1 MTNRPTN
8 RPTPP
13 SRAPRSGSPSTQ
25 APQQTAGQPTEGRA
39 DSSEFFAQ
47 QAASQNLEVL
57 IRKRKRSHS
66 KRKKRIR
73 VALVVLVVVALVGG
87 GTAWGVMSTIK
98 AGEGAIH
105 EASQAEDIQTAENA
119 VAYDEGKTVKYN
131 GHTYALNENMVSI
144 CIIGFDRTAPA
155 EVGEKAGQADAVMVM
170 ALDTKTG
177 EATAIGLPRDS
188 MVEVGEFVGSAF
200 IGLDKMQLCLAYSYG
215 DGRETSCQYTTTVAS
230 RVLYNMPISYYF
242 ALDLSG
248 VGPLNDAIG
257 GVALTPLQSI
267 PNTGIVEGQDT
278 VLFGN
283 NALRYVQWRD
293 TSVLTSSLDRQA
305 RQVQYIK
312 AFAAQALS
320 MAQGNVGTLLDL
332 FNTANGYSITNLGVS
347 EFSYLATSVLSSGIT
362 SLNVT
367 TLPGE
372 MQQGEKYAEYY
383 LDKNAVYETV
393 LDVYYRQVD

>member
-47 QAASQNLEVL
+47 QAASQNQEVL

-188 MVEVGEFVGSAF
+188 MVEVGEFVGSLTRCSCAWRTATATA
-200 IGLDKMQLCLAYSYG
+200 GKPAASTPPPWPRAYCTTCPSPT
-215 DGRETSCQYTTTVAS
+215 TSHST
-230 RVLYNMPISYYF
+230 
-242 ALDLSG
+242 
-248 VGPLNDAIG
+248 
-257 GVALTPLQSI
+257 
-267 PNTGIVEGQDT
+267 
-278 VLFGN
+278 
-283 NALRYVQWRD
+283 
-293 TSVLTSSLDRQA
+293 
-305 RQVQYIK
+305 
-312 AFAAQALS
+312 
-320 MAQGNVGTLLDL
+320 
-332 FNTANGYSITNLGVS
+332 
-347 EFSYLATSVLSSGIT
+347 
-362 SLNVT
+362 
-367 TLPGE
+367 
-372 MQQGEKYAEYY
+372 
-383 LDKNAVYETV
+383 
-393 LDVYYRQVD
+393 